1 MGLPGAGGMASDER
15 GGTGPPRVRRAALG
29 GGRARAAGGGPRRRN
44 GGDAAAERGRSRRA
58 TGKNCGV
65 QVHHGLPD
73 AAPGRAREDTAP
85 GAAVCMPSALPSNP
99 EPARCMYLVP
109 LAYGVTISSPLF
121 AMEGAAM
128 GVGAART
135 PEACIT
141 LGANIETR
149 CFQPSHMQRSVD
161 L

>member
-1 MGLPGAGGMASDER
+1 MRAAR
-15 GGTGPPRVRRAALG
+15 ARRAHRLHHFKLV
-29 GGRARAAGGGPRRRN
+29 RLRF
-44 GGDAAAERGRSRRA
+44 
-58 TGKNCGV
+58 KQGV
-65 QVHHGLPD
+65 ELESEASTLPI
-73 AAPGRAREDTAP
+73 
-85 GAAVCMPSALPSNP
+85 NP

-141 LGANIETR
+141 LGATIETR

>member
-1 MGLPGAGGMASDER
+1 MCHLLRAGYAVGAQWGKVHCNIKMQLLKMKVEISLSS
-15 GGTGPPRVRRAALG
+15 RALY
-29 GGRARAAGGGPRRRN
+29 
-44 GGDAAAERGRSRRA
+44 S
-58 TGKNCGV
+58 
-65 QVHHGLPD
+65 LY
-73 AAPGRAREDTAP
+73 
-85 GAAVCMPSALPSNP
+85 SLPSNP

-141 LGANIETR
+141 LGATIETR

>member
-1 MGLPGAGGMASDER
+1 MWGLLLQTHCVLQLYQIEH
-15 GGTGPPRVRRAALG
+15 TLPPLISVIS
-29 GGRARAAGGGPRRRN
+29 PR
-44 GGDAAAERGRSRRA
+44 
-58 TGKNCGV
+58 
-65 QVHHGLPD
+65 HHW
-73 AAPGRAREDTAP
+73 T
-85 GAAVCMPSALPSNP
+85 LPSNA

-141 LGANIETR
+141 LGATIETR